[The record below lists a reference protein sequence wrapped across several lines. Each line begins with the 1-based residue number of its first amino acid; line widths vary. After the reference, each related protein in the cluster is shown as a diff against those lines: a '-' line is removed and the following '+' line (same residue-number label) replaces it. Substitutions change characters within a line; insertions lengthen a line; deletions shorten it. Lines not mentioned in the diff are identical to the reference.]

1 MKKIYVRP
9 VSEIY
14 DAEMGEVICGASQLL
29 QNGNVGGQGGQGPN
43 DYDKNGPNNELTGG
57 SDFGEVIN
65 TSNGPG
71 SSAKEFDLWGDW

>member
-14 DAEMGEVICGASQLL
+14 DAETVEVICGASKYTS
-29 QNGNVGGQGGQGPN
+29 NGNVGSGGTDEHDIEDPNGPQGGPG
-43 DYDKNGPNNELTGG
+43 
-57 SDFGEVIN
+57 FGEVIN
-65 TSNGPG
+65 TPNGPG